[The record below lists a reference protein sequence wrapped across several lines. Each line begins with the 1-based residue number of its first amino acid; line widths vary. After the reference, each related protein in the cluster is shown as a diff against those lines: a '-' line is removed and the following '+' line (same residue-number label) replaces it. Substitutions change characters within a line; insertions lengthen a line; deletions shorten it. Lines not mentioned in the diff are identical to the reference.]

1 MKKNLNNIL
10 HGYWE
15 NTPKDFKDALD
26 YIGALENKIARQ
38 QKELNRQ
45 KKQHQQELL
54 LVLLGFIIIELLTI
68 FVMRW

>member
-1 MKKNLNNIL
+1 MKKKLDNIL
-10 HGYWE
+10 YCYWE
-15 NTPKDFKDALD
+15 KSKEFNEALD
-26 YIGALENKIARQ
+26 YIKTLENKIARQ

-68 FVMRW
+68 FIIGGK